1 MVNDHRAGMEAAVA
15 YLVELGHRHIA
26 LVTGSVAQLPGR
38 ERMAAMREV
47 LQRRP
52 EQVRALY
59 RPGSFSAEFGEA
71 ATRELLALRPR
82 PTAIIAGGNQLL
94 IGCLRALQD
103 EGLRVGAD
111 ISVVTCD
118 DVPLNQLYQPPI
130 ASIGRDTV
138 GLGSSAAEL
147 LLRRL
152 TGDDQPETIVL
163 PTLFAPR
170 PSCLPPNPAGLN
182 GNAFQ

>member
-1 MVNDHRAGMEAAVA
+1 M
-15 YLVELGHRHIA
+15 
-26 LVTGSVAQLPGR
+26 
-38 ERMAAMREV
+38 
-47 LQRRP
+47 
-52 EQVRALY
+52 
-59 RPGSFSAEFGEA
+59 
-71 ATRELLALRPR
+71 
-82 PTAIIAGGNQLL
+82 
-94 IGCLRALQD
+94 QD
-103 EGLRVGAD
+103 EGVRVGPD

-152 TGDDQPETIVL
+152 RGADEPETIVL

-170 PSCLPPNPAGLN
+170 PSCLPPNPA
-182 GNAFQ
+182 A